1 MGLVAFSLDTSFVA
15 RVMCLAF
22 RRRVCVLCV
31 LYFVLPPSVLLQHAL
46 CALASQAGVASSS
59 CGTLSIANR

>member
-1 MGLVAFSLDTSFVA
+1 
-15 RVMCLAF
+15 
-22 RRRVCVLCV
+22 V